1 MSSSAS
7 ARIAAYES
15 WARTP
20 DRAART
26 SAARTGL
33 LAKFEREAR
42 ERLGPGASERD
53 VAAAADAAKAAHY
66 RRMSKA
72 STAARWGTRTAA
84 KEAS

>member
-1 MSSSAS
+1 MSRSAA

-42 ERLGPGASERD
+42 ERLGPDASERD
-53 VAAAADAAKAAHY
+53 VALAADAAKTAHY
-66 RRMSKA
+66 QRMSQA
-72 STAARWGTRTAA
+72 SARARWGTA
-84 KEAS
+84 